1 MNKSEIIIW
10 EKWRDPLGYD
20 DIDENIPKIE
30 EEDKDDDE
38 EYCDVEENK
47 KNVVIKNIKEQFI
60 LTPLGIIP
68 LTENTAS
75 SKIFNFWTG
84 HTIFPISKKIVNIIE
99 NIDGVETLDIFT
111 RYRFR
116 LSVGKAFDDSVVLRK
131 VNELVFNQIAPQQ
144 KYEY

>member
-1 MNKSEIIIW
+1 MDKENHNRIVW

-20 DIDENIPKIE
+20 DLEEKLSTKILDDIDEYIE
-30 EEDKDDDE
+30 GSDTEEKPS
-38 EYCDVEENK
+38 VS
-47 KNVVIKNIKEQFI
+47 VRNIKEQFA

-84 HTIFPISKKIVNIIE
+84 HTTFPISKKIATIIE
-99 NIDGVETLDIFT
+99 DTDGVETLDVFT

-116 LSVGKAFDDSVVLRK
+116 ISVGKAFDDSIVLRSI
-131 VNELVFNQIAPQQ
+131 NHTINNYFIEN
-144 KYEY
+144 